1 VTNARILDLRQ
12 VGAWRRASTNRR
24 IFAAMV
30 IVAVGTLAAKLVGM
44 AKDMV
49 VAAHFGTSDAMD
61 AFLVALA
68 LPTFITNVVAGS
80 LPSALVP
87 VYIRVREREGR
98 DAARRLLSSVLAG
111 AIAVVVVASVLLVLF
126 SPLLLRLIG
135 STFSSAKLALAEH
148 LFVFLVPLILIS
160 GLSTILSAVLNADE
174 RFVLGAATP
183 VLIGLMPM
191 LFVITVG
198 ERWGIRAL
206 STGLIAGYACE
217 FLVLSW
223 TVYRRGFIAVP
234 TLRSLHPETKQ
245 VVREYL
251 PMVLGMVVM
260 SATPLVDQSMAAMLG
275 PGSVSALTY
284 GSKLV
289 TAGLGIGVTALS
301 TALFPHFSTMV
312 AAGNW
317 SSVQNTLRTYARLT
331 LLVAIPLVAVF
342 WLFSDVLV
350 RALFERGAFSGADT
364 EVVARVQA
372 LFALQIPFYVL
383 GIIGVRL
390 LSATGGNRLLMW
402 ISIGNFVTN
411 IVGNYVFMQF
421 WGVAG
426 IALSTSLVY
435 VVSSVAIYA
444 GVRRRIAV
452 HTAARPA

>member
-1 VTNARILDLRQ
+1 
-12 VGAWRRASTNRR
+12 
-24 IFAAMV
+24 MV
-30 IVAVGTLAAKLVGM
+30 IVGVGTLAAKLVAM

-111 AIAVVVVASVLLVLF
+111 AIAVVVVASLLLVVL
-126 SPLLLRLIG
+126 SPLLLRVIG
-135 STFSSAKLALAEH
+135 STFSTEKLALAQH

-191 LFVITVG
+191 LFVIAVG

-206 STGLIAGYACE
+206 STGLIVGYACE
-217 FLVLSW
+217 LLVLST
-223 TVYRRGFIAVP
+223 TVYRRGFIAMP
-234 TLRSLHPETKQ
+234 TLRALHPETKQ

-317 SSVQNTLRTYARLT
+317 SSVQHTLRTYVRLT
-331 LLVAIPLVAVF
+331 LLVAIPLVVVF

-350 RALFERGAFSGADT
+350 RTLFQRGAFSGADT
-364 EVVARVQA
+364 EIVAHVQA
-372 LFALQIPFYVL
+372 LFAIQIPFYVL

-435 VVSSVAIYA
+435 IISSVVIYL
-444 GVRRRIAV
+444 GVRQRINV
-452 HTAARPA
+452 HSGVRLT

>member
-1 VTNARILDLRQ
+1 VTSARILDLRESA
-12 VGAWRRASTNRR
+12 AWRRASTNRR

-30 IVAVGTLAAKLVGM
+30 IVGVGTLAAKLVGM
-44 AKDMV
+44 AKDVV

-98 DAARRLLSSVLAG
+98 DAARRLLSGVLAG
-111 AIAVVVVASVLLVLF
+111 AIVLVVVASVLLVAS
-126 SPLLLRLIG
+126 SPLLLRVIG
-135 STFSSAKLALAEH
+135 STFPSAKLALAEH

-174 RFVLGAATP
+174 RFALGAATP

-191 LFVITVG
+191 LFVIAVG
-198 ERWGIRAL
+198 EQWGIRAL
-206 STGLIAGYACE
+206 STGVIVGYASE
-217 FLVLSW
+217 LLVLSW
-223 TVYRRGFIAVP
+223 TVYRRGFIAMP

-312 AAGNW
+312 AAGKW
-317 SSVQNTLRTYARLT
+317 SSVHNTLRTYAGLT

-350 RALFERGAFSGADT
+350 RTIFERGAFSGADT

-411 IVGNYVFMQF
+411 IVGNYVFMRF

-435 VVSSVAIYA
+435 VISSGVIYA
-444 GVRRRIAV
+444 GVRRRINIHRGAQP
-452 HTAARPA
+452 T